1 MTMKVLVAGATGTQ
15 GGSVVDH
22 LLSGEFGEYDVYGLT
37 RAADSEAAWAL
48 ESDDVTVLEG
58 DLTNAERM
66 RECCEGMDA
75 VFCVTTFFE
84 AGTEAEKAQ
93 GITLAEAA
101 ADAGVERF
109 IYSSVGSADE
119 APLAHFRSK
128 ADVEDRI
135 KALGF
140 EYTIIRPVFFMQN
153 FVHSHGEELSEGTLS
168 IPMSSDRPLAVL
180 DATDI
185 GKTVA
190 LALADPERF
199 AGETIELAGDNCTP
213 VELAAALSDVLGHEV
228 THVRPEIDDYRA
240 MAGEEMADM
249 YAWFEE
255 VGYGSNPTADAETYG
270 IEPTDFA
277 SYLSNN
283 DAFQPVS
290 PAA

>member
-240 MAGEEMADM
+240 MVGEEMADM